1 MFNPV
6 FHLKTFGVR
15 SFHATSTRLSS
26 ALTRARISKLLAILS
41 KETREPLWNSIS
53 QTSRYSPLRVPF
65 DEFTQWQPV
74 TRQHDIESALTT
86 LDTSKTPCIPP
97 WVVFYI
103 ILYKVRSSVHADGPM
118 VDFLFAHLDYMPL
131 HHQGPLLIFA
141 ALHLSKFN
149 LLQPLKRVVNTFLT
163 TELSHGAL
171 QFNLLLQAL
180 TLNSVRSAE
189 SAHLVVQILTAMDG
203 RQLKLRADTY
213 RLLINDRFITVQ
225 LTKHLRSRMAHEG
238 VVPNA
243 QQLESYLRVFAKG
256 GAIHEAQTY
265 FDALREK
272 SKRPISVDDPQST
285 IALSGFKDR
294 SSAFD
299 FLEGLAPD
307 MRRYPR
313 PADPYL
319 FHIDKRR
326 LDSHNYTAALAV
338 VARDPEISRQL
349 MMRMFRR
356 MLTMRGSAVR
366 PTIVSYTVVIRGLLY
381 RNSFKNA
388 DRLWNELQRGR
399 FVLDRPAL
407 TVGLEALTFAGKP
420 HEAFELLEQHASRG
434 VEGEGEGLLSRGALV
449 DIHVLNA
456 FMGAL
461 TKTKR
466 PDVVFKL
473 WDYMGELYEV
483 YPTCETLSIVL
494 EAARIACQLDDTL
507 HGALSH
513 LSLCNPFRRPVAQPT
528 VRDEIVDAIKAVVGD
543 GASGVVRYAS
553 GIWNDARP
561 FEAVRVV
568 FLQAVFGNGQ
578 EKLVGVEPPAFAL
591 RRSLDADDVVLGL
604 PAASPPS
611 DKVELPANLLN
622 PRGRSWFPHIIP
634 TNDNFQKY
642 LLLLGLNKR
651 AYEIPITLAW
661 MRASGVR
668 PDKATLAIAMVFWA
682 EVSRHAPLV
691 EEWTGGEAKSQFQRL
706 WNWAEDWVGEDKM
719 PTPDNVGRWLRK
731 TRRMF
736 EGDE

>member
-53 QTSRYSPLRVPF
+53 QTSRFSPLRVPF
-65 DEFTQWQPV
+65 DEFTQWHSV

-86 LDTSKTPCIPP
+86 LETSQIPRIPP

-118 VDFLFAHLDYMPL
+118 LDFLFAHLDHLPL

-163 TELSHGAL
+163 TELSHEPL

-180 TLNSVRSAE
+180 TLNSVRSTE
-189 SAHLVVQILTAMDG
+189 SADLVVQILTAMDG

-225 LTKHLRSRMAHEG
+225 LTKHLRSRMTHEG

-243 QQLESYLRVFAKG
+243 RHLESYLRVFAKG

-265 FDALREK
+265 FDAIRKNKEAV
-272 SKRPISVDDPQST
+272 PVDDPQST
-285 IALSGFKDR
+285 VALSGFKDR
-294 SSAFD
+294 SSAFE

-307 MRRYPR
+307 MRQYPR
-313 PADPYL
+313 PVDPYL

-326 LDSHNYTAALAV
+326 LDAHNYTASLAV
-338 VARDPEISRQL
+338 VARDPEMDVQL
-349 MMRMFRR
+349 LIRMFRR

-381 RNSFKNA
+381 RKSIKNA
-388 DRLWNELQRGR
+388 ERLWNELQRGR

-407 TVGLEALTFAGKP
+407 TVGLETLTYAGKP
-420 HEAFELLEQHASRG
+420 HEAFELLERHASRG
-434 VEGEGEGLLSRGALV
+434 AQEVPSLFARGALV

-461 TKTKR
+461 TKMKR

-473 WDYMGELYEV
+473 WDYMGELYAV
-483 YPTCETLSIVL
+483 YPTCETLSVVL

-513 LSLCNPFRRPVAQPT
+513 LSLCNPFRRPVRQPT

-543 GASGVVRYAS
+543 GASGVVRYSS

-568 FLQAVFGNGQ
+568 FLQAVFGNGR
-578 EKLVGVEPPAFAL
+578 EKLADVEPPAFAL

-604 PAASPPS
+604 PAAAPPQGS
-611 DKVELPANLLN
+611 GEMELPANLLN
-622 PRGRSWFPHIIP
+622 AKGRSWFPHIIP

-719 PTPDNVGRWLRK
+719 PTPDNVGRWLRRTK
-731 TRRMF
+731 RMI
-736 EGDE
+736 EGEE